1 MGFILNGDFP
11 VSGGFIK
18 LNVNNYVSGL
28 YKTTYSGYF
37 NDNPAFFAS
46 ASSTATEVDST
57 LAVPE
62 ISFPTITSY
71 QYLGYFTP
79 TTSETYTFYV
89 TCDDAGYLWIG
100 SNALSGFS
108 ISNATVNG
116 GGEHGAREYSGT
128 IALTAGTKYPIRIQV
143 GNNGGPGFLATSFST
158 STISKTSTF
167 TGLVSYNPAT
177 NGF

>member
-46 ASSTATEVDST
+46 ASSTATGVDST
-57 LAVPE
+57 LADANIP
-62 ISFPTITSY
+62 STTSY

-89 TCDDAGYLWIG
+89 TCDDAGYLWVG

-108 ISNATVNG
+108 TSNATVNG
-116 GGEHGAREYSGT
+116 GGEHGANQYSGT